1 MSNQY
6 FPQSVAHAGETLEEK
21 LNELKMNP
29 KEFAIRTVKPEKT
42 ITAILK
48 GESGITPDIAVL
60 FESFLKISARFWFNT
75 QQKYDEYIA
84 REKRKSVLAEQVE
97 RANP

>member
-1 MSNQY
+1 MSKPNQY

-21 LNELKMNP
+21 LNELKMSP
-29 KEFAIRTVKPEKT
+29 KEFALRTGKPEKI

-48 GESGITPDIAVL
+48 GESAITPDMAVL
-60 FESFLKISARFWFNT
+60 FESVLKIPARFWLNA

-84 REKRKSVLAEQVE
+84 KEKRKSVFEE
-97 RANP
+97 EE

>member
-29 KEFAIRTVKPEKT
+29 KEFAIRTGKPEK
-42 ITAILK
+42 
-48 GESGITPDIAVL
+48 P
-60 FESFLKISARFWFNT
+60 
-75 QQKYDEYIA
+75 
-84 REKRKSVLAEQVE
+84 
-97 RANP
+97 